1 MSDFEKEKIKVLD
14 DVIPKWLHR
23 KAVETIPYL
32 PLKWGHRG
40 LGPTQGYQFFS
51 DQWKHEEIEKAP
63 WVLQAIWMAFEEQK
77 HLIDPDVGDIQLNQI
92 QINLTTKD
100 HIGGLHVDIHDG
112 TEAYTMV
119 YSVCGDSGMDFW
131 SNNPEHI
138 NPRIAELSDMAT
150 RGEAT
155 QEQVE
160 EALNKTKE
168 RAKAN
173 QGMRTKDATW
183 YEDDFSNHEGEMDS
197 YRWHSVDYKEGRC
210 IVFPSMFIH
219 QGLPPKTVSPRVTI
233 GYIFSGK
240 TSKFARDR
248 GVIYPIFKKE
258 QDKIANRHQ

>member
-32 PLKWGHRG
+32 PLKWGPRG

-160 EALNKTKE
+160 EELNKTKE

-219 QGLPPKTVSPRVTI
+219 QGLPPKPVSPRVTI

-258 QDKIANRHQ
+258 QDKIANRH